1 MQTQKLTTAQAQ
13 GVLNT
18 FALTNKHGQVQGT
31 VAVCEGTNVL
41 ATYINTADPFFAS
54 SLIRKSQEATLLQY
68 TTGTSGCTEDS
79 LEVVVGN
86 TYFTFR
92 LKPVTEVPALAG

>member
-1 MQTQKLTTAQAQ
+1 MQIQKLTTAQAKS
-13 GVLNT
+13 VLNT
-18 FALTNKHGQVQGT
+18 FAVTNEHGQVQGC
-31 VAVCEGTNVL
+31 VHVGEGVKVL

-54 SLIRKSQEATLLQY
+54 ALIQMAQEATLVQY
-68 TTGTSGCTEDS
+68 TTGTAGCTEDS
-79 LEVVVGN
+79 LEVTVGE